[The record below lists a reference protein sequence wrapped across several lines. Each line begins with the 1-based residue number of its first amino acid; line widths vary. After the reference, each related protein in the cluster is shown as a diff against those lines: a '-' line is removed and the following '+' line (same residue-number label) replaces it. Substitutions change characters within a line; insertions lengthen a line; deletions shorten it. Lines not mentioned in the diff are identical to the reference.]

1 MKDILYDYKN
11 YYFFRS
17 LNDEHKKDYE
27 NGIYDLISD
36 STRYFNENGK
46 FGKYNKNDKLTLEE
60 LYDHVGKL
68 YRRDTNCISITN
80 DANVCLTYH
89 EENPIYVVIKI
100 PEDKMKNVIDAR
112 KFFFDNIKE
121 KILKADKEIKL
132 DNYEEYDDTIISKM
146 ADIIKKLEKEG
157 KIGNLIKDVL
167 NKDLLDAMENAY
179 KSSEFIYYGDISKD
193 MIINIPKD
201 DIKKIALLQNEAQ
214 KIENIISKQ
223 IPIGRILT
231 IISKL

>member
-46 FGKYNKNDKLTLEE
+46 FGKYNKKDKLTLEE
-60 LYDHVGKL
+60 LYDHVGKI

-100 PEDKMKNVIDAR
+100 PENKMKNVIDAR
-112 KFFFDNIKE
+112 KC
-121 KILKADKEIKL
+121 
-132 DNYEEYDDTIISKM
+132 
-146 ADIIKKLEKEG
+146 
-157 KIGNLIKDVL
+157 
-167 NKDLLDAMENAY
+167 
-179 KSSEFIYYGDISKD
+179 
-193 MIINIPKD
+193 
-201 DIKKIALLQNEAQ
+201 
-214 KIENIISKQ
+214 
-223 IPIGRILT
+223 R
-231 IISKL
+231 

>member
-27 NGIYDLISD
+27 NGIYDLIAD

-100 PEDKMKNVIDAR
+100 PENKMKKVIDAR

-132 DNYEEYDDTIISKM
+132 DDNEKYNDTIISKM
-146 ADIIKKLEKEG
+146 ADIIEKLEKEG
-157 KIGNLIKDVL
+157 KIGNLVKNVL
-167 NKDLLDAMENAY
+167 NIDLFIMEI
-179 KSSEFIYYGDISKD
+179 F
-193 MIINIPKD
+193 
-201 DIKKIALLQNEAQ
+201 Q
-214 KIENIISKQ
+214 KI
-223 IPIGRILT
+223 
-231 IISKL
+231 

>member
-27 NGIYDLISD
+27 NGICDLISD

-80 DANVCLTYH
+80 DVNVCLTYH
-89 EENPIYVVIKI
+89 QENPIYVVIKI
-100 PEDKMKNVIDAR
+100 PEDKMGNVIDAR

-121 KILKADKEIKL
+121 KILKADNEIKL
-132 DNYEEYDDTIISKM
+132 DNYEEDDDTIISKM
-146 ADIIKKLEKEG
+146 GDIIKKLEKEG
-157 KIGNLIKDVL
+157 KLKNIVNGVSNT
-167 NKDLLDAMENAY
+167 DLLDAMKNAY

-193 MIINIPKD
+193 MIINISLD
-201 DIKKIALLQNEAQ
+201 DIRKIALLQNEIS
-214 KIENIISKQ
+214 KMNDTISKQ
-223 IPIGRILT
+223 ISIDKILT
-231 IISKL
+231 IISNL